1 MDAIES
7 RKNGDETLVIKTKTR
22 ERVKKRGG
30 GENWK
35 LRALGERKGRTRIV
49 VSNR

>member
-30 GENWK
+30 ENWK